1 MDNKIDAHL
10 GRRLRS
16 RRQLLGL
23 TQGQIGGAIGVR
35 AQQIQRYEC
44 GANKMSAVTL
54 WKLAQALD
62 VSLDYFFD
70 DLK

>member
-1 MDNKIDAHL
+1 
-10 GRRLRS
+10 
-16 RRQLLGL
+16 LLGL

-35 AQQIQRYEC
+35 VQQIQRYEC